1 MLKGKVGIVTG
12 GCSGI
17 GYAIAVDFLKEGA
30 NVVVADYNEKG
41 EEIVK
46 NMGYGEDRVRFV
58 RTDVSKEEQV
68 KNLVEFTEKT
78 FGKVD
83 IAVAN
88 AGIAG
93 NGTILDQKLDDW
105 HKSLSVD
112 LDGVLLTD
120 KYAINSMLAKG
131 IKGSIINISSI
142 YGMVGFAGD
151 ITYNSAKAAVIN
163 LTRSAALM
171 VAEKGI
177 RVNVVAP
184 GYIQTP
190 ILDLIPSE
198 EAVQAAKNLHP
209 VKRFGTPEEIAYVVS
224 FLASEKSTFITG
236 ATIPVDGG
244 FTAQ

>member
-46 NMGYGEDRVRFV
+46 NMGYGDDRVRFV
-58 RTDVSKEEQV
+58 RTDVSQEEQV
-68 KNLVEFTEKT
+68 KNLVEFTENT

-83 IAVAN
+83 IAVAC

-93 NGTILDQKLDDW
+93 NGTILNQKLDDW

-131 IKGSIINISSI
+131 IKGSVINISSI
-142 YGMVGFAGD
+142 YGMVGYAGD

-171 VAEKGI
+171 VADKGI

-190 ILDLIPSE
+190 ILDLIPNE

-209 VKRFGTPEEIAYVVS
+209 LKRFGTPEEVAYVVS
-224 FLASEKSTFITG
+224 FLASEKSTFMTG